1 MDPGEIRERFV
12 KDVADWVLKRAPVA
26 EAAAE

>member
-1 MDPGEIRERFV
+1 MDPGEVRGQFA
-12 KDVADWVLKRAPVA
+12 KDVSDWVLKRAPVA